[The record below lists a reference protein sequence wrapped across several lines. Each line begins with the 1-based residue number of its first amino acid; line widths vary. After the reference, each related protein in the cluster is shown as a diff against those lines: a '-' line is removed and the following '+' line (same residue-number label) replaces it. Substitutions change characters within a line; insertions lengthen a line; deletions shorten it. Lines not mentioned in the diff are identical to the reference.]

1 MKEYLSQKIS
11 EIVKSSYGVQLPAE
25 IENPKERSFGDYSS
39 NVAMRLA
46 RTTQKSAKVLADEVI
61 NEINKDK
68 KIKNCFSKIEQVN
81 GFINFKFSEQF
92 LSNEVKKVLKQKSAY
107 GNLKLGK
114 KHKIQIEF
122 GSANP
127 TGPLTIAHSRGIFFG
142 DTLGNVLSKV
152 GYNTQKEYYVN
163 DAGKQIDILIES
175 VARRAIELKG
185 QEIDFPDYCYQGD
198 YIKEIAKKFVIEEM
212 IDIGELE
219 DVKKAVK
226 EFTLVSMID
235 MIRENLNSVNVQYDR
250 WFYESELYNKS
261 WFQRKDE
268 VQKVLEQLD
277 HDGFLYE
284 REGALWFRSTNFGD
298 DKDRVLV
305 KNDGEKTYFASDAAY
320 FKNKEKRGFRR
331 AIEIMGA
338 DHHGYMP
345 RINAMIQALKCKI
358 DVKFILV
365 QMVRLI
371 EGGKKM
377 KMSKRA
383 GEFMTLKELVDDIG
397 ADVTRFFF
405 LMYSVNSHMDFDL
418 DLAREKSKKN
428 PVFYIQYAFARICSI
443 IRMAEGKKIVEK
455 VEKAKH
461 SYQYSESELCLIRRL
476 SIFSDVI
483 KDVANDFNVS
493 YLAHYAIDLAG
504 DFHDFYEQCKVIS
517 EDENSTIAR
526 LQLILATQIVL
537 KETLHLLGIS
547 APEKM

>member
-1 MKEYLSQKIS
+1 MKEYLSQKIN
-11 EIVKSSYGVQLPAE
+11 EIIKNSYGVQLSAE

-46 RTTQKSAKVLADEVI
+46 RTTQKSAKVLADEIV
-61 NEINKDK
+61 NEIKKDK
-68 KIKNCFSKIEQVN
+68 RISNCFSEIEQAN
-81 GFINFKFSEQF
+81 GFINFKFSKQF
-92 LSNEVKKVLKQKSAY
+92 LSDEVKRILKQKSVY
-107 GNLKLGK
+107 GNLNLGK
-114 KHKIQIEF
+114 KQKVQIEF

-127 TGPLTIAHSRGIFFG
+127 TGPLTVAHSRGIFFG
-142 DTLGNVLSKV
+142 DTLGNVLSKA
-152 GYNTQKEYYVN
+152 GYNAQKEYYVN

-212 IDIGELE
+212 IDIEGLE

-226 EFTLVSMID
+226 EFTLVNMID
-235 MIRENLNSVNVQYDR
+235 MIKEDLDLANVRYDR

-261 WFQRKDE
+261 WLQRKDE

-277 HDGFLYE
+277 HDGLLYE

-320 FKNKEKRGFRR
+320 FKNKEKRGFRK
-331 AIEIMGA
+331 AIEVMGA

-345 RINAMIQALKCKI
+345 RINAIIQALKCKI
-358 DVKFILV
+358 DVDFILV
-365 QMVRLI
+365 QMVRLV
-371 EGGKKM
+371 EGGKKI
-377 KMSKRA
+377 KMSKRT
-383 GEFMTLKELVDDIG
+383 GEFMTLKTLVDDIG
-397 ADVTRFFF
+397 VDVARFFF

-428 PVFYIQYAFARICSI
+428 PVFYVQYAFARICSI
-443 IRMAEGKKIVEK
+443 IKMAEEKKIVEK

-461 SYQYSESELCLIRRL
+461 LYQYSESELCLIRRL
-476 SIFSDVI
+476 SVFSDVI
-483 KDVANDFNVS
+483 KDVVFDFNVS
-493 YLAHYAIDLAG
+493 YLTHYAIDLAR
-504 DFHDFYEQCKVIS
+504 DFHDFYEQRKVIS
-517 EDENSTIAR
+517 EDKDSTIAR

-537 KETLHLLGIS
+537 KESLRLLGVS